1 MLEFIDGDLC
11 LLNEDEKIT
20 YVFERGDLSRAAYKH
35 MTGWTQANFNENLS
49 PEENWAK
56 ADRAWEALT
65 PEHKMLLWSMS
76 VQESQNSRDICS
88 GLLATLSSYQGL
100 TSVKNA
106 FRDAI
111 NAVAEQFTSS
121 SRHKQSA

>member
-35 MTGWTQANFNENLS
+35 MTGWIQTNFNENLS

-56 ADRAWEALT
+56 ADRAWESLT
-65 PEHKMLLWSMS
+65 SEHKMLLWSMS

-88 GLLATLSSYQGL
+88 GLLATLSSYQGMS
-100 TSVKNA
+100 SVKNA

-121 SRHKQSA
+121 SRPRQSA

>member
-11 LLNEDEKIT
+11 LLDEDGEVT
-20 YVFERGDLSRAAYKH
+20 YVFERGDLSRAAYNH

-65 PEHKMLLWSMS
+65 SEHKMLLWSMS
-76 VQESQNSRDICS
+76 VQESQNSRDICH
-88 GLLATLSSYQGL
+88 GLLATLSSYQGMS
-100 TSVKNA
+100 SVKNA

-111 NAVAEQFTSS
+111 NAVTEQFTSS
-121 SRHKQSA
+121 SRPRQSA